1 MDQLDVWHQQV
12 RDGKIDNTLHA
23 EIANK
28 ILDILNKSKESQ
40 NPTQYLQLAHAIAGL
55 SINVNSSDR
64 PAGSGLI
71 KCLIALRKA
80 TIVGNYPVEPDPNS
94 NDLREIFGYEKLAS
108 TVVSLR
114 KQIIQNGAG

>member
-40 NPTQYLQLAHAIAGL
+40 NATQYFLLAQAIAGL
-55 SINVNSSDR
+55 SINVNSTDR

-80 TIVGNYPVEPDPNS
+80 TISGNYPVESDPNS